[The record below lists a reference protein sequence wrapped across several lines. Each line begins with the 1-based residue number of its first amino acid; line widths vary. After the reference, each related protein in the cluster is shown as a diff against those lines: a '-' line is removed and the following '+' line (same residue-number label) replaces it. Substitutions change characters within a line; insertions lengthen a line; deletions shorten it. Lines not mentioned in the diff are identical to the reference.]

1 MKSNRLKIIAFESQK
16 GGTGNSGRPGLR
28 EENIRLQSELDAAH
42 REIEKLRR
50 SYDEGNDWDW
60 QDKPEEIAASM
71 LLSHPTK
78 AKSVA
83 AAILAQSKSTAPK
96 PRQQRA
102 DPDAKL
108 ARYLYPTPKK
118 RRTTTS

>member
-1 MKSNRLKIIAFESQK
+1 MKWSPLPLIVVKPSCSSHLLPCGQNHA
-16 GGTGNSGRPGLR
+16 
-28 EENIRLQSELDAAH
+28 LQSELDAAH
-42 REIEKLRR
+42 REISRLQR

-96 PRQQRA
+96 PRKKRRT
-102 DPDAKL
+102 DPDTKL
-108 ARYLYPTPKK
+108 ARYLYPTKK
-118 RRTTTS
+118 PRA